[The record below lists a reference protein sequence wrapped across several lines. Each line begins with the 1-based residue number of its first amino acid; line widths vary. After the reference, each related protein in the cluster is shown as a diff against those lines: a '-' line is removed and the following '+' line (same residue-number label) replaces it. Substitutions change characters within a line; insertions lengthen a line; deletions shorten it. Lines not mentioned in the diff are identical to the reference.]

1 MKHFLKAFLT
11 ASLCIFI
18 FSAKVYS
25 LGAGIQLG
33 AVPGILINQDDI
45 KFEELTANITGTF
58 KLERLPV
65 TAGTGLEFGK
75 LYSDFNYGFSAFADY
90 RAIDIQIVNTW
101 SLYSGFGASAKFLT
115 DDFKDW
121 SLAAGARFF
130 AGVNTLFYDGYLEL
144 YAQQNIVPTYL
155 KSLNQADSSAVF
167 MLCLPLEAGIRMHF

>member
-1 MKHFLKAFLT
+1 MKSLLKVFLT
-11 ASLCIFI
+11 SCLLILI
-18 FSAKVYS
+18 LPAKAYS

-90 RAIDIQIVNTW
+90 RAIDLQLVNTW

-115 DDFKDW
+115 KDFKNW

-155 KSLNQADSSAVF
+155 KNLGRSDGNAAF
-167 MLCLPLEAGIRMHF
+167 MLCLPFEAGLRMHF

>member
-1 MKHFLKAFLT
+1 MKSLLKVFLT
-11 ASLCIFI
+11 SCLLILI
-18 FSAKVYS
+18 LPAKAYS

-45 KFEELTANITGTF
+45 KFEELTANVTGTF

-90 RAIDIQIVNTW
+90 RTIDIQIVNTW

-121 SLAAGARFF
+121 SFAAGARFF

-144 YAQQNIVPTYL
+144 YAQQNVVPTYL
-155 KSLNQADSSAVF
+155 KNLSRSDGNTAF
-167 MLCLPLEAGIRMHF
+167 MLCLPFEAGLRMHF

>member
-1 MKHFLKAFLT
+1 MKGHFKAFFAAALLILFFPVK
-11 ASLCIFI
+11 ANC
-18 FSAKVYS
+18 
-25 LGAGIQLG
+25 LGAGIQFG
-33 AVPGILINQDDI
+33 AVPGILFNQDDI
-45 KFEELTANITGTF
+45 KLEELTANITGTF

-90 RAIDIQIVNTW
+90 RAIDLQLVNTW

-144 YAQQNIVPTYL
+144 YAQQNVVPTYL
-155 KSLNQADSSAVF
+155 KNLGRSDGNAAF
-167 MLCLPLEAGIRMHF
+167 MLCLPFEAGLRMHF

>member
-18 FSAKVYS
+18 FSAKAYS

-45 KFEELTANITGTF
+45 KFEELTANVTGTF

-101 SLYSGFGASAKFLT
+101 SLYSGFGASAKLLT

-155 KSLNQADSSAVF
+155 KSLNQADSSAAF
-167 MLCLPLEAGIRMHF
+167 MLCLPFEAGLRMHF

>member
-1 MKHFLKAFLT
+1 MKSLLKVFLT
-11 ASLCIFI
+11 SCLLILI
-18 FSAKVYS
+18 LPAKAYS

-65 TAGTGLEFGK
+65 TAGTGLELGK
-75 LYSDFNYGFSAFADY
+75 VYSDFNYGFSAFADY
-90 RAIDIQIVNTW
+90 RAINLQLVNTW
-101 SLYSGFGASAKFLT
+101 SLYSGFGASAKLLT

-121 SLAAGARFF
+121 SIAAGARFF

-144 YAQQNIVPTYL
+144 YAQQNFVPTYL
-155 KSLNQADSSAVF
+155 KNLGRSDGNAAF
-167 MLCLPLEAGIRMHF
+167 MLCLPFEAGLRMHF

>member
-1 MKHFLKAFLT
+1 MKSLLKVFLT
-11 ASLCIFI
+11 SCLLIPI
-18 FSAKVYS
+18 LPAKAYS

-75 LYSDFNYGFSAFADY
+75 FYSDFNYGFSAFADY
-90 RAIDIQIVNTW
+90 RTIDIQIVNTW
-101 SLYSGFGASAKFLT
+101 SLYSGFGANAKFLT

-121 SLAAGARFF
+121 SFAAGARFF

-144 YAQQNIVPTYL
+144 YAQQNVVPTYL
-155 KSLNQADSSAVF
+155 KNLGRSDGNAAF
-167 MLCLPLEAGIRMHF
+167 MLCLPFEAGLRMHF